1 MRKKF
6 NIAALLFSVIL
17 YSSFVSADD
26 QTIKQLIKN
35 SPGKKKY
42 PHSHT
47 LVLLDSTSV
56 KVMDTGLSYYTNHTL
71 TKVLT
76 PQGALQL
83 LVQNFGYDPLTAY
96 VEVKKIRIFR
106 TDGSIEQIPLEDIMD
121 HTAPARAIYWGAR
134 EKMVPVGRLEAGD
147 VLECVTFKKGFTY
160 ALLYSSEGNFF
171 SCSAGIQVSKSE
183 DEKYIP
189 PMRGHFYDIVP
200 FWSSTPVLLK
210 SYTVSLPQDKPIQ
223 YRVYN
228 GELTSW
234 IKFQDK
240 RTLYHWHT
248 TDIPA
253 FKREPNMVAPSDVAP
268 KLLLSTAPDWEAK
281 SRWFYGV
288 NEDYGSF
295 EVTPEVQEKVDQ
307 LIKDCKTDMEKVEVL
322 THWVAEEIR
331 YSGLSMG
338 EGEGY
343 TLHTGEMTF
352 RDRCGVCKDKAGI
365 LVTMLRAAGLESY
378 AAMTMAGSR
387 IDRIPADQ
395 FNHSVTV
402 WKRGKNDYV
411 LLDPTWVPGVREL
424 WSSAEQQQQYL
435 MGIPEGADLKT
446 TPISPPENHY
456 FRVKGESKLDKN
468 STLSGWVKI
477 TAEGQS
483 DASIRRSLRGR
494 VWYQRHFIEQ
504 ALHQLSPKV
513 EIISLEYNDPYN
525 LSHPMEITIEYRIP
539 EYGAITEHNM
549 IFTPLVAK
557 HLFSGWTNSYL
568 HMNLQPEERK
578 YGFRTRCTKLVDFQE
593 TVKIPSG
600 YKISYTPEFDPV
612 QGTAAD
618 FTCSYKKKGRKLIF
632 NQTLSLK
639 KRIYEAQEWLHF
651 REAVSSVKKVMD
663 APVILEK

>member
-1 MRKKF
+1 MRKIF
-6 NIAALLFSVIL
+6 SITAFLFSVIL
-17 YSSFVSADD
+17 YSSIVSADD
-26 QTIKQLIKN
+26 QTIKQIIKD
-35 SPGKKKY
+35 SPEKEKY

-47 LVLLDSTSV
+47 LVLFDSTSV
-56 KVMDTGLSYYTNHTL
+56 KVMDSGLSYYTNHTL

-76 PQGALQL
+76 PQGAVQL
-83 LVQNFGYDPLTAY
+83 LIQNFGYDPLTAY

-106 TDGSIEQIPLEDIMD
+106 TDGSIENIPLENIMD

-134 EKMVPVGRLEAGD
+134 EKMVPVGRLEVGD
-147 VLECVTFKKGFTY
+147 VLECLTFKKGFTY
-160 ALLYSSEGNFF
+160 ALLYSSEGNSF
-171 SCSAGIQVSKSE
+171 SCSAGVQEFQSE

-189 PMRGHFYDIVP
+189 PMKGHFYDIVP
-200 FWSSTPVLLK
+200 FWSFTPILLK

-234 IKFQDK
+234 VKFQNK

-253 FKREPNMVAPSDVAP
+253 FKRESNMVAPSDVAP

-295 EVTPEVQEKVDQ
+295 EVTSEVKEKVDQ
-307 LIKDCKTDMEKVEVL
+307 LIEDCKTDMEKVDVL

-352 RDRCGVCKDKAGI
+352 RDRCGVCKDKAGM

-402 WKRGKNDYV
+402 WKRGENDYV

-435 MGIPEGADLKT
+435 LGIPEGADLMT
-446 TPISPPENHY
+446 TPISPPKNHY

-468 STLSGWVKI
+468 STLSGRIEI

-483 DASIRRSLRGR
+483 DASIRRSLRRG

-504 ALHQLSPKV
+504 ALYQLSPKI
-513 EIISLEYNDPYN
+513 EIISLEYNDPYD
-525 LSHPMEITIEYRIP
+525 LSCPMNITVEYRIP
-539 EYGAITEHNM
+539 NYGKITEHNM

-557 HLFSGWTNSYL
+557 HIFSGWTNSYL
-568 HMNLQPEERK
+568 HMNLNPEERK
-578 YGFRTRCTKLVDFQE
+578 YDFRTRCSKLIDFQE

-600 YKISYTPEFDPV
+600 YKISYTPEFAPV
-612 QGTAAD
+612 QGSAAD
-618 FTCSYKKKGRKLIF
+618 FSCKYEGKGRKLIF
-632 NQTLSLK
+632 TQTLSLK
-639 KRIYEAQEWLHF
+639 KRIYTAQEWPHF
-651 REAVSSVKKVMD
+651 REAVSSVKKVMN
-663 APVILEK
+663 APVILER

>member
-1 MRKKF
+1 MRKLF
-6 NIAALLFSVIL
+6 RIAALLFCLLLSSSVF
-17 YSSFVSADD
+17 SSDD
-26 QTIKQLIKN
+26 ETIKQLIKD
-35 SPGKKKY
+35 SPGKEKY

-47 LVLLDSTSV
+47 LVLFDSTSV

-76 PQGALQL
+76 PRGAIDL

-96 VEVKKIRIFR
+96 VEIKKIRIFR
-106 TDGSIEQIPLEDIMD
+106 TDGSIEEIPLKKVLD

-134 EKMVPVGRLEAGD
+134 EKMVPVGRLEIGD
-147 VLECVTFKKGFTY
+147 ALECVTFKKGFTY
-160 ALLYSSEGNFF
+160 ALLYSGQGNSL
-171 SCSAGIQVSKSE
+171 SCSGGIQNPQSE
-183 DEKYIP
+183 DDKYIP
-189 PMRGHFYDIVP
+189 PMKGHFYDIVP
-200 FWSSTPVLLK
+200 FWSSTPILVK

-228 GELTSW
+228 GKLTSW

-240 RTLYHWHT
+240 RTLYHWHA
-248 TDIPA
+248 TDIPV
-253 FKREPNMVAPSDVAP
+253 FKREPNMVAASDVAP

-295 EVTPEVQEKVDQ
+295 EVTPQVQKKVDQ
-307 LIKDCKTDMEKVEVL
+307 LIKNCKTDMEKVEVL

-343 TLHTGEMTF
+343 TLHKGEMTF
-352 RDRCGVCKDKAGI
+352 RDRCGVCKDKAGMLI
-365 LVTMLRAAGLESY
+365 TMLRAAGFESY

-395 FNHSVTV
+395 FNHSVTI
-402 WKRGKNDYV
+402 WKRGENDYV

-435 MGIPEGADLKT
+435 MGIPEGADLMT

-456 FRVKGESKLDKN
+456 FRVKGESKLKEN
-468 STLSGWVKI
+468 GTLTGRMQI

-483 DASIRRSLRGR
+483 DAGIRRNLRRG
-494 VWYQRHFIEQ
+494 VWYERFYIEQ
-504 ALHQLSPKV
+504 ALNKLSPRL
-513 EIISLEYNDPYN
+513 EIISLEYTDPYD
-525 LSHPMEITIEYRIP
+525 LSKPINISVEYRIP
-539 EYGAITEHNM
+539 EYATVCAHNL
-549 IFTPLVAK
+549 IFTPLIAK
-557 HLFSGWTNSYL
+557 HMFSGWTNSYL
-568 HMNLQPEERK
+568 HMNLNPEERD
-578 YGFRTRCTKLVDFQE
+578 YGFRIRCSKLIDFQE
-593 TVKIPSG
+593 NIKLPSG
-600 YKISYTPEFDPV
+600 YKISYTPEFDSV

-618 FTCSYKKKGRKLIF
+618 FSCSYNKKGSKLTF
-632 NQTLSLK
+632 KQTLSLK
-639 KRIYEAQEWLHF
+639 KRIYSAREWPNF
-651 REAVSSVKKVMD
+651 QKAVNSVKKVMD
-663 APVILEK
+663 APVILKK